1 MTTKLA
7 GIIISTHNFAQMK
20 SFYTNT
26 LGLKIS
32 RQKKNQLTFKHEN
45 FKFIIT
51 THSKVIGQAKDP
63 HRIMLN
69 FVVNNIESEYLR
81 LKQKIVSNILKGKP
95 PRDKV
100 SLIDQFDNFMTS
112 FGGKKLNI
120 PFPSIATFGASALEG
135 MNANSVLFKKLLEME
150 KSEKVIVYLAILQNN
165 IPLNQL

>member
-63 HRIMLN
+63 HRIMIN
-69 FVVNNIESEYLR
+69 FLVKDIQSEYLR
-81 LKQKIVSNILKGKP
+81 LKQKNVSFLRMPEKEHWNGW
-95 PRDKV
+95 
-100 SLIDQFDNFMTS
+100 
-112 FGGKKLNI
+112 
-120 PFPSIATFGASALEG
+120 IATLTDPDG
-135 MNANSVLFKKLLEME
+135 NIIQLLQMKET
-150 KSEKVIVYLAILQNN
+150 
-165 IPLNQL
+165 